1 VINLKKVGLTA
12 LAGSLVAFSA
22 NAVELGVTGGSEIT
36 YTTNNG
42 SESSTGNP
50 LGAITSL
57 TFSGEGDVGFG
68 TAKIVRT
75 MRDNQSATSYSSA
88 YTTLDMGDMG
98 VLSFD
103 STGGGLVGIAAN
115 DDLLPT
121 AYEEVWHSVGSA
133 ASGVTGIS
141 AKNVLGYRGTFGG
154 VSLSI
159 GHAKGTNSGTV
170 SGDGGFTGAGST
182 GSTTDWNLSVAVPYV
197 DGLTISG
204 GSATTEANTR
214 EAAALNDT
222 EDTKSMTGHV
232 LYSAGAVSV
241 GYRISESQAGTVG
254 ADGNN
259 AEAFSI
265 AFNVNDSLTVSYAEQ
280 ELEYDEATSSD
291 LTAGVSRTE
300 DIKAINAAYT
310 MGAAT
315 IRTTFSEADNAAGV
329 TGVDDEHMEVSLVL
343 SF

>member
-1 VINLKKVGLTA
+1 MINLKKVGLTA

-88 YTTLDMGDMG
+88 YTTLDMGDLG
-98 VLSFD
+98 TLSFD

-115 DDLLPT
+115 DDILPT

-133 ASGVTGIS
+133 ANGVTGIS
-141 AKNVLGYRGTFGG
+141 AKNVLGYRGTFAG
-154 VSLSI
+154 VSLSV

-170 SGDGGFTGAGST
+170 SGDGGNTGAGST

>member
-1 VINLKKVGLTA
+1 MINLKKVGLTA

-98 VLSFD
+98 TLSFD

-133 ASGVTGIS
+133 ANGVTGIS
-141 AKNVLGYRGTFGG
+141 AKNVLGYRGTFAG
-154 VSLSI
+154 VSVSV

-170 SGDGGFTGAGST
+170 SGDGGMTGAGST

-204 GSATTEANTR
+204 GHATTEANSR
-214 EAAALNDT
+214 ESNSVSDT
-222 EDTKSMTGHV
+222 EDTKSMTAHV
-232 LYSAGAVSV
+232 LYTAGAVSV
-241 GYRISESQAGTVG
+241 GYRESESQAGTDG
-254 ADGNN
+254 AAGNN

-280 ELEYDEATSSD
+280 SLEYDNQSTAT
-291 LTAGVSRTE
+291 AAAVNVTE

-315 IRTTFSEADNAAGV
+315 IRGTLSEADNAAG
-329 TGVDDEHMEVSLVL
+329 TSGITDEHMEVSLVL

>member
-1 VINLKKVGLTA
+1 
-12 LAGSLVAFSA
+12 
-22 NAVELGVTGGSEIT
+22 
-36 YTTNNG
+36 
-42 SESSTGNP
+42 
-50 LGAITSL
+50 
-57 TFSGEGDVGFG
+57 
-68 TAKIVRT
+68 
-75 MRDNQSATSYSSA
+75 
-88 YTTLDMGDMG
+88 
-98 VLSFD
+98 
-103 STGGGLVGIAAN
+103 
-115 DDLLPT
+115 
-121 AYEEVWHSVGSA
+121 
-133 ASGVTGIS
+133 
-141 AKNVLGYRGTFGG
+141 
-154 VSLSI
+154 
-159 GHAKGTNSGTV
+159 
-170 SGDGGFTGAGST
+170 
-182 GSTTDWNLSVAVPYV
+182 
-197 DGLTISG
+197 
-204 GSATTEANTR
+204 
-214 EAAALNDT
+214 
-222 EDTKSMTGHV
+222 MTGHV

>member
-1 VINLKKVGLTA
+1 MINLKKVGLTA

-42 SESSTGNP
+42 SDSSTGNP

-98 VLSFD
+98 TLSFD

-133 ASGVTGIS
+133 ANGVTGIAS
-141 AKNVLGYRGTFGG
+141 TNVLGYRGTFAG

-159 GHAKGTNSGTV
+159 GHSKANNGTT
-170 SGDGGFTGAGST
+170 SGDGGNTGAGST
-182 GSTTDWNLSVAVPYV
+182 DSSVVCST
-197 DGLTISG
+197 
-204 GSATTEANTR
+204 
-214 EAAALNDT
+214 
-222 EDTKSMTGHV
+222 
-232 LYSAGAVSV
+232 
-241 GYRISESQAGTVG
+241 
-254 ADGNN
+254 
-259 AEAFSI
+259 
-265 AFNVNDSLTVSYAEQ
+265 
-280 ELEYDEATSSD
+280 
-291 LTAGVSRTE
+291 
-300 DIKAINAAYT
+300 
-310 MGAAT
+310 
-315 IRTTFSEADNAAGV
+315 
-329 TGVDDEHMEVSLVL
+329 
-343 SF
+343 